1 MGGPRAIL
9 DRETGRENVDAYG
22 AAATY
27 ATPLQNP
34 YVLEL
39 LHRLGFDTVEQLLEH
54 SDLFTRDFSAS

>member
-1 MGGPRAIL
+1 M
-9 DRETGRENVDAYG
+9 DAYG